1 MKKKIAYGVTG
12 LILGCIFLFPIYILI
27 MNSFKTTKGIFTD
40 VLGFGFCRIGYVHGS
55 YYYLLFV

>member
-27 MNSFKTTKGIFTD
+27 MNSFKTTKGFYRCVGISGERNIHT
-40 VLGFGFCRIGYVHGS
+40 
-55 YYYLLFV
+55 